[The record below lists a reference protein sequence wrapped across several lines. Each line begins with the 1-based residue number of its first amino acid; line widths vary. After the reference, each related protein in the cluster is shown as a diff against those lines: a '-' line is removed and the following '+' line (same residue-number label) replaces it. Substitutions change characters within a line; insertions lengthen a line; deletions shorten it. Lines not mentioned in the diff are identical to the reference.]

1 MKKILGLDLGTNSI
15 GWAIVNEAESDPEQ
29 SSIIKLGSR
38 IIHFDNF
45 VKSDTGA
52 SPYDAVKDFSA
63 GKGLSPNAGRTKAHG
78 MRIRLQRYKLRRKHL
93 IKILKDNNIIKE
105 DTLLCEDGKGTT
117 LQTYRIRAKAAT
129 DEISLEEFARV
140 LLMINKKRGYKS
152 SRKEI
157 IEDDAEESG
166 FLGAISAR
174 SRQLTEQNLTVG
186 QWKYNQLV
194 NSPHKSLRD
203 TIFYRQD
210 YLDEF
215 EKVWAVQSQYHA
227 ELTDELKETIR
238 DIIIFYQRK
247 LKSQKTAISFCPFE
261 SQQREIIVDGKKK
274 LRSFGCRVIPKSS
287 PLFQEFRILQNL
299 NNVKVTDFVHH
310 EERVLTAQEI
320 SALAAELAYSE
331 KMSKAGAMRIL
342 KLKKTEY
349 DLNFEELQGNRTMA
363 RLLKAF
369 YKIKAKAS
377 GEIEKFEKM
386 SATAKL
392 EVLEPA
398 LEKLGINTAVLHFDS
413 SLEGKAMEKQP
424 AYHLWHL
431 LYSYISDD
439 SRSGNDKLLQKLEEQ
454 FGISKEYGNII
465 ANIVFEAD
473 YGGLSSKAIKKILPF
488 LKDCYTYDKAC
499 LQAGYNHSG
508 SLTKEEMDNRELDD
522 FLALIP
528 RTSLRNPVVE
538 KILNQMVNVVNQIIL
553 EYGKPDE
560 VRIELARELK
570 KTAKQRQ
577 QMTEA
582 IGKSTKDHEKIAK
595 LLQEEFHI
603 ARPTRNDIIRYK
615 LYRELAKNGYKT
627 LYSNTYIPIEEL
639 FSKNFDIE
647 HIIPKARLFNDSFAN
662 KTLEAR
668 SVNKDK
674 SDMTAYDFV
683 LQAYGEEGMQSYKAR
698 VEELFKAKQISK
710 AKRDFLLME
719 ESKIPADFLNRDLAE
734 SQYIARQAREM
745 LLKVVRTVT
754 TTTGSITDRLREDWE
769 LVDIMKELSWDKY
782 DRLGLTETYT
792 DAEGRKIGKIKD
804 WTKRNDHRHH
814 AMDALT
820 IAFTKPAFI
829 QYLNNLNA
837 RSDKGGAIYGIQ
849 QKELENRKGKLRFKA
864 PMEIKLF
871 RQEAKKHLSAIF
883 VSLKPKGK
891 VATNSINLSGKQKTV
906 TPRGQLHNETVY
918 GRILQPV
925 VKRGKV
931 EYEEMFTIRKAIAPD
946 LKIDKVIDK
955 RIREILQQRLAEYGG
970 DAKEAFSN
978 LEENP
983 IWLNREKGIAIKKV
997 KVKGVNVAI
1006 PLHDKRDNKGTLL
1019 QGNDGEKIPSDF
1031 VSPNNNHHIAVFRD
1045 AEGNLHEHVVTFFEA
1060 VIRKNQNLEVIDK
1073 NFNYDKG
1080 WRFLF
1085 TMKINEYFVF
1095 PNPQAGFYPE
1105 DVNLKD
1111 EKYNAAISQNL
1122 FRVQKL
1128 STKNYT
1134 FRHHLETNVQEEKA
1148 LRDTTW
1154 KRLQNTNALQGVVKV
1169 RINHIGKIVQ
1179 IGE

>member
-15 GWAIVNEAESDPEQ
+15 GWALVNEAESSTKQ

-93 IKILKDNNIIKE
+93 IKILKDNSIINDE
-105 DTLLCEDGKGTT
+105 TLLCEDGKGTT
-117 LQTYRIRAKAAT
+117 LQTYRIRAKAAIE
-129 DEISLEEFARV
+129 EISLEELARV

-157 IEDDAEESG
+157 VEDGAEEGG

-174 SRQLTEQNLTVG
+174 SKQLTEKNLTVG
-186 QWKYNQLV
+186 QWKYNQLT
-194 NSPHKSLRD
+194 NNPHKSLRD

-215 EKVWAVQSQYHA
+215 EKVWAVQSQYHP
-227 ELTDELKETIR
+227 ELTEELKETIR

-261 SQQREIIVDGKKK
+261 SQQKEVIVDGKKK

-287 PLFQEFRILQNL
+287 PLYQEFRILQNL
-299 NNVKVTDFVHH
+299 NNVKVTDYVRH

-320 SALAAELAYSE
+320 STLAAELAYAE
-331 KMSKAGAMRIL
+331 KMSKAGAMRLL

-349 DLNFEELQGNRTMA
+349 DLNFEELQGNRTMS

-369 YKIKAKAS
+369 YKIKVKAS
-377 GEIEKFEKM
+377 GEIDKFEKM
-386 SATAKL
+386 SAKAKL

-413 SLEGKAMEKQP
+413 SLEGKDMEKQP
-424 AYHLWHL
+424 AYHLWHI

-439 SRSGNDKLLQKLEEQ
+439 SRSGNEKLLNKLEEK
-454 FGISKEYGNII
+454 FGINRQYGEII

-508 SLTKEEMDNRELDD
+508 SLTKEEIDNRELDD

-627 LYSNTYIPIEEL
+627 LYSNTYIPQEEL

-683 LQAYGEEGMQSYKAR
+683 LQTYGEEGAQNYKAR

-719 ESKIPADFLNRDLAE
+719 ESNIPADFLNRDLAE

-754 TTTGSITDRLREDWE
+754 STTGSITDRLREDWE

-820 IAFTKPAFI
+820 IAFTKPAFV

-837 RSDKGGAIYGIQ
+837 RSDKGGSIYGIQ

-871 RQEAKKHLSAIF
+871 RQEAKKHLSSIF

-891 VATNSINLSGKQKTV
+891 VATNSVNPSGKQKTI

-931 EYEEMFTIRKAIAPD
+931 EYEEMFTIRKAVAPD

-955 RIREILQQRLAEYGG
+955 RVREILQQRLAEYGG

-983 IWLNREKGIAIKKV
+983 IWINREKGIAIKKV

-1006 PLHDKRDNKGTLL
+1006 PLHDKRDNQGNLL
-1019 QGNDGEKIPSDF
+1019 LGNDGEKIPSDF
-1031 VSPNNNHHIAVFRD
+1031 VSPNNNHHIAIFRD
-1045 AEGNLHEHVVTFFEA
+1045 ADGNLQEHVVTFFEA
-1060 VIRKNQNLEVIDK
+1060 VTRKNQGLDVIDK

-1085 TMKINEYFVF
+1085 TMKINEYFIF

-1105 DVNLKD
+1105 DVNLID

-1134 FRHHLETNVQEEKA
+1134 FRHHLETNVQEEKV

-1179 IGE
+1179 VGE